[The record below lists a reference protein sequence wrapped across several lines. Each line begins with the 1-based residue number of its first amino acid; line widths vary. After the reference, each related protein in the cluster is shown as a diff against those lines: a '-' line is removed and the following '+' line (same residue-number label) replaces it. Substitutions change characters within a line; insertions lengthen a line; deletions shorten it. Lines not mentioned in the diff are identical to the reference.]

1 MQQLYLCG
9 AHAAQMAD
17 LLFTALNVR
26 PAGYQLTPFT
36 VGGGLRGDALHLLL
50 PPAAPMHNDVPCRI
64 RLRDGDE
71 TVVPRV
77 LDEIA
82 APNLLQAINAHA
94 PILLGGLNAQMLT
107 CRAFREAVV
116 AVLSSPRTVI
126 VAASDDAEEI
136 LRALTPADAQLWEHV
151 PDSSAERAR
160 LLEELVAEASM
171 RLQI

>member
-9 AHAAQMAD
+9 AHAPKLAD
-17 LLFTALNVR
+17 LLFTALNLR
-26 PAGYQLTPFT
+26 PAGYTLVPFT

-77 LDEIA
+77 LEEIA
-82 APNLLQAINAHA
+82 APNLLKAINAHA
-94 PILLGGLNAQMLT
+94 PILLGGVDAQMLT

-116 AVLSSPRTVI
+116 TVLTSPRTVI
-126 VAASDDAEEI
+126 VAASDDAEDL
-136 LRALTPADAQLWEHV
+136 LRALTPADSQLWAHV
-151 PDSSAERAR
+151 PESAADRAE
-160 LLEELVAEASM
+160 LLEELIAEASM
-171 RLQI
+171 RL

>member
-9 AHAAQMAD
+9 AHAPQLAD

-64 RLRDGDE
+64 RLREGDT

-77 LDEIA
+77 LEEIA
-82 APNLLQAINAHA
+82 APNLLSAVNAHA
-94 PILLGGLNAQMLT
+94 PILLGGLDAQMLT

-126 VAASDDAEEI
+126 VACTEDAEEI
-136 LRALTPADAQLWEHV
+136 LRALTPAGSQLWEHV
-151 PDSSAERAR
+151 PGSASARAE
-160 LLEELVAEASM
+160 LLQELVAEASM
-171 RLQI
+171 RL